1 MNEETKHPNIPNVVT
16 EQAKGRCAPAPGS
29 ASSGASR
36 GARRQTTYMKNRFV
50 LAFAVANLSLTQAF
64 SQAPAP
70 SSNAVVP
77 WGEPLEGVS
86 VRLRADKTSWASNEM
101 ATFKL
106 EVRNQGKREF
116 YTVQSQESGRLEV
129 DGVWYDW
136 TGGFDLKS
144 SWLPPGREYHDIPVS
159 LGINWKAR
167 QEWRDKKEAPPPQIP
182 LKLVTG
188 KHTIRYAPEIRDIT
202 VKPKPQNNYVPSNP
216 VEIEISSNLK
226 KAAEPS
232 RAANRNQP
240 IHSATNR
247 TSSTAGSD
255 R

>member
-1 MNEETKHPNIPNVVT
+1 
-16 EQAKGRCAPAPGS
+16 
-29 ASSGASR
+29 
-36 GARRQTTYMKNRFV
+36 MKNRFV

-64 SQAPAP
+64 SQATAP

-77 WGEPLEGVS
+77 WGEPVEGVS
-86 VRLRADKTSWASNEM
+86 VRLRADKTTWASNEM
-101 ATFKL
+101 STFKL

-136 TGGFDLKS
+136 TGGVDLKS

-167 QEWRDKKEAPPPQIP
+167 QEWRDKTQAPPPQIP
-182 LKLVTG
+182 LKVLPG
-188 KHTIRYAPEIRDIT
+188 KHTIRFAPEIRDIT

-216 VEIEISSNLK
+216 VEIQTWSNLK
-226 KAAEPS
+226 NLAEPLLS
-232 RAANRNQP
+232 EWEPAVSLRHKSNVSAGWLPSLTFA
-240 IHSATNR
+240 IGGMEHS
-247 TSSTAGSD
+247 
-255 R
+255 